1 MFHSGRPFSQSGGL
15 RKIAPFSRTTLL
27 PLVYCRALLGTRL
40 PAPAA
45 TDSFVK
51 FVGIDGSSV
60 VKGHEKAI
68 EFTSF
73 DWGVSIPRPPIGGGG
88 GVSKPVFKDFSWTQT
103 LDSSVSGL
111 FSSAVSGKAIKN
123 AVVDFVVAGQTPQ
136 TYFRLTFDNVFL
148 TFLDYSGSSSTP
160 VELDG
165 GFAYDK
171 VTLNYWAQDKT
182 GKFVPAGTAFYDL
195 ASGNRSVAGGTALFS
210 RGVAGPH
217 AALLP
222 EPESYARLLAVLGL
236 IGWIARGRFGV

>member
-1 MFHSGRPFSQSGGL
+1 M
-15 RKIAPFSRTTLL
+15 KIAPFSRTTLL
-27 PLVYCRALLGTRL
+27 PLVSCLALLGTSL
-40 PAPAA
+40 SASAA
-45 TDSFVK
+45 TDYFLK
-51 FVGIDGSSV
+51 FDGIDGSSV

-195 ASGNRSVAGGTALFS
+195 ASGKGSVAGVTALFS
-210 RGVAGPH
+210 MGLAGPQ
-217 AALLP
+217 AALVP
-222 EPESYARLLAVLGL
+222 EPESYAMLLAGLGL
-236 IGWIARGRFGV
+236 IGVIAWRRLGV